1 MSARRG
7 ACALA
12 LLGWLG
18 LVMLPA
24 VHAQERIVSFHS
36 DIELAHDGSL
46 LVTETILVRAE
57 GRNIRRGIYRDFPTR
72 YRDRHGNNVVV
83 DFELLDVQRD
93 GRPEPSFTESIGNG
107 VRINTGDD
115 SFLPV
120 PADIRFQIRY
130 RTSRQLGFFADHDEL
145 YWNVTG
151 NGWNFTIEQAGA
163 EVRLPEPVDP
173 AQLRLS
179 TYTGL
184 SGARGTAARGELR
197 QAGVANF
204 VTTAPLMPR
213 EGLTI
218 VVEFPKGIII
228 EPAASDRARWFL
240 RDNTGALAGLIGVL
254 AVLAFYLRRWWRFG
268 RGPAAGTII
277 PRYDPPAGYAPAG
290 LRYLRRGNHDSQ
302 GFAADMVDL
311 AVRGLVIIHRDQE
324 GRQTRWRLARTELG
338 APEDLPTPQSALLGT
353 LFAGR
358 REVELE
364 AKNASLLSRARM
376 RQSRAL
382 GTRYHRH
389 YMVHNGGT
397 LLMGVVLSLVVFA
410 ITRGVHDGGAL
421 VPVLLGTSLVVI
433 NLVFANA
440 MRAPTAAG
448 RRLLDHIEGLVLYLS
463 VAERDEL
470 KGLQGPDGDGAAP
483 VLDARR
489 YEALLPYAMALSV
502 EDAWT
507 KKFTAAVG
515 VAAAASA
522 AAGIAWYRGSGARLS
537 SLGDVSSQLGRSL
550 GAQISASASPPGSS
564 SGGGGGG
571 SSGGGGGG
579 GGGGGR

>member
-1 MSARRG
+1 MNARR
-7 ACALA
+7 ACGLA
-12 LLGWLG
+12 LLASLG
-18 LVMLPA
+18 LITLHSVQ
-24 VHAQERIVSFHS
+24 AQERILSFHS
-36 DIELAHDGSL
+36 DIELARDGSV

-57 GRNIRRGIYRDFPTR
+57 GSNIRRGIYRDFPTR
-72 YRDRHGNNVVV
+72 YRDGHGNRVVV

-93 GRPEPSFTESIGNG
+93 GRPEPSFTEAIGNG

-120 PADIRFQIRY
+120 PADISFTIRY

-151 NGWNFTIEQAGA
+151 NGWDFVIEQASA
-163 EVRLPEPVDP
+163 EVRLPEPIAP
-173 AQLRLS
+173 ERLTLS
-179 TYTGL
+179 AYTGL
-184 SGARGTAARGELR
+184 FGARGTAAQGESG
-197 QAGVANF
+197 QPGVANF
-204 VTTAPLMPR
+204 STTQPLMPR

-218 VVEFPKGIII
+218 VVEFPKGVMVAPTPS
-228 EPAASDRARWFL
+228 ERARWFL
-240 RDNTGALAGLIGVL
+240 RDNSGALVGLLGVL
-254 AVLAFYLRRWWRFG
+254 VVLAFYLRRWWRFG

-277 PRYDPPAGYAPAG
+277 PRYDPPPGYSPAG
-290 LRYLRRGNHDSQ
+290 LRYLRRGSHDSQ
-302 GFAADMVDL
+302 GFAADVVDL
-311 AVRGLVIIHRDQE
+311 AVRGLVIIHRDRVS
-324 GRQTRWRLARTELG
+324 RQTRWRLARTEVD
-338 APEDLPTPQSALLGT
+338 APTDLPAPQAALLSAL
-353 LFAGR
+353 FADGS
-358 REVELE
+358 EVELD
-364 AKNASLLSRARM
+364 AKNASLLSRARS

-389 YMVHNGGT
+389 YVVHNGGT
-397 LLMGVVLSLVVFA
+397 LLMGLVLSLVVFA
-410 ITRGVHDGGAL
+410 IARSVHDGGSL
-421 VPVLLGTSLVVI
+421 VVVLLAVALVVI

-448 RRLLDHIEGLVLYLS
+448 RRLLDHVEGLVLYLS

-470 KGLQGPDGDGAAP
+470 RSLRGPDGDGAP
-483 VLDARR
+483 PPLDARR

-502 EDAWT
+502 EEAWT
-507 KKFTAAVG
+507 NKFTAAVG
-515 VAAAASA
+515 VAAAASTA
-522 AAGIAWYRGSGARLS
+522 GGIAWYRGGGARLS
-537 SLGDVSSQLGRSL
+537 SLGEVSSQLGHSL

>member
-1 MSARRG
+1 MISLRTA
-7 ACALA
+7 ALA
-12 LLGWLG
+12 LVAWLG
-18 LVMLPA
+18 LAA
-24 VHAQERIVSFHS
+24 VQDVAAQERILSFHS

-46 LVTETILVRAE
+46 LVTETIVVRAE
-57 GRNIRRGIYRDFPTR
+57 GRRIRRGIYRDFPTR

-93 GRPEPSFTESIGNG
+93 GITEPSFIERIGNG

-120 PADIRFQIRY
+120 PADISFRIRY
-130 RTSRQLGFFADHDEL
+130 RSNRQLGFFADHDEL

-151 NGWNFTIEQAGA
+151 NGWDFTIEQASA
-163 EVRLPEPVDP
+163 EVRLPEPIDP
-173 AQLRLS
+173 ARIRLS
-179 TYTGL
+179 NYTGIF
-184 SGARGTAARGELR
+184 GGRGTAARGEIP

-204 VTTAPLMPR
+204 VTTEPLMPR

-218 VVEFPKGIII
+218 VVEFPKGIVT
-228 EPAASDRARWFL
+228 EPARSERVRWFL
-240 RDNTGALAGLIGVL
+240 RDNAGALAGLIGVL
-254 AVLAFYLRRWWRFG
+254 AVLAFYLRRWWRYG

-277 PRYDPPAGYAPAG
+277 PRYDPPPGYAPSG
-290 LRYLRRGNHDSQ
+290 LRYLRRGSPDSQ
-302 GFAADMVDL
+302 GFAADMVEL
-311 AVRGLVIIHRDQE
+311 AVRGLVIIHRDRE
-324 GRQTRWRLARTELG
+324 RGQTRWRLARTDLP
-338 APEDLPTPQSALLGT
+338 APEDLPPPQAALLDT
-353 LFAGR
+353 LFADR
-358 REVELE
+358 SEVELE
-364 AKNASLLSRARM
+364 AKNASLINRARL
-376 RQSRAL
+376 RQHRAL
-382 GTRYHRH
+382 GTRYNRQ
-389 YMVHNGGT
+389 YVVHNGGT
-397 LLMGVVLSLVVFA
+397 LLMGVVLSLVVFGIA
-410 ITRGVHDGGAL
+410 RGVHDGGVL
-421 VPVLLGTSLVVI
+421 VPLLLGVSLVVI

-470 KGLQGPDGDGAAP
+470 KSLHGPAADGTPPA
-483 VLDARR
+483 LDAQR

-507 KKFTAAVG
+507 RKFTAAVG
-515 VAAAASA
+515 AAAAASA

-550 GAQISASASPPGSS
+550 GTQISASASPPGSS

>member
-1 MSARRG
+1 MR
-7 ACALA
+7 ALHICVIA
-12 LLGWLG
+12 LGSLLGLA
-18 LVMLPA
+18 MLQNVA
-24 VHAQERIVSFHS
+24 AQERILSFHS

-46 LVTETILVRAE
+46 LVTETILIHAA

-72 YRDRHGNNVVV
+72 YRDLHGNNIVV

-93 GRPEPSFTESIGNG
+93 GRPEPSFTELIGNG

-115 SFLPV
+115 SLLPV
-120 PADIRFQIRY
+120 PANLTFRIRY
-130 RTSRQLGFFADHDEL
+130 RTNRQLGYFANHDEL

-151 NGWNFTIEQAGA
+151 NGWDFTIERASA
-163 EVRLPEPVDP
+163 EVRLPEPVEP
-173 AQLRLS
+173 AQTRLS
-179 TYTGL
+179 TYTGIF
-184 SGARGTAARGELR
+184 GARGSAARGEVR
-197 QAGVANF
+197 EPGVAMF
-204 VTTAPLMPR
+204 VTTEPLMPR

-218 VVEFPKGIII
+218 VVEFPKGIVI
-228 EPAASDRARWFL
+228 EPAASERARWFL

-254 AVLAFYLRRWWRFG
+254 VVLAFYLRQWWRYG

-277 PRYDPPAGYAPAG
+277 PRYEPPAGYAPSG
-290 LRYLRRGNHDSQ
+290 LRYLRRGAPDSQ

-311 AVRGLVIIHRDQE
+311 AVRGLVVIHCDSVA
-324 GRQTRWRLARTELG
+324 GKTRWRLERT
-338 APEDLPTPQSALLGT
+338 DLPAPGDLPPPQAALMES
-353 LFAGR
+353 LFAGHG
-358 REVELE
+358 EVELDE
-364 AKNASLLSRARM
+364 KNASLLNRARL
-376 RQSRAL
+376 RQHRAL

-389 YMVHNGGT
+389 YVVHNGGT
-397 LLMGVVLSLVVFA
+397 LLLGVVLSLAVFA
-410 ITRGVHDGGAL
+410 IARGMHDGGVLAPL
-421 VPVLLGTSLVVI
+421 LLGVSLVVI
-433 NLVFANA
+433 NLIFANA

-448 RRLLDHIEGLVLYLS
+448 RRLLDHIEGLALYLS
-463 VAERDEL
+463 VAERAEL
-470 KGLQGPDGDGAAP
+470 QSLRGPAGDGVPP

-502 EDAWT
+502 EAAWT

-515 VAAAASA
+515 ATAAASA
-522 AAGIAWYRGSGARLS
+522 AAGIAWYRGSGASLS

-550 GAQISASASPPGSS
+550 GAHISASASPPGSR